1 MGLHKIH
8 IPAKL
13 FISYT
18 DNMPPCPSDW
28 EKISNGCY
36 KFVKDKVTWDTARA
50 TCLQLGGD
58 LVIPKSVSECR
69 DLSIYALSFGMEIPW
84 IGLYRY
90 LNRAFVVTVG

>member
-18 DNMPPCPSDW
+18 DNMACPCGS
-28 EKISNGCY
+28 EKILNGCY
-36 KFVKDKVTWDTARA
+36 KFVIDKVTWDTARA
-50 TCLQLGGD
+50 NCLSLGGD
-58 LVIPKSVSECR
+58 LVIPKSVSECNQLAER
-69 DLSIYALSFGMEIPW
+69 ALELGLYDPW

-90 LNRAFVVTVG
+90 LNRAFAVG